1 MSLNGPPRLAYPD
14 SALTR
19 PRAWRRARLG
29 ATLPGLPVLGE
40 DVPLEGEPRAARAIG
55 EEVQPG
61 GGPDPG
67 DRVEPVIEPDHP
79 LDCLRLFRSGGWVL
93 NGSATAGFA
102 AVECLVLR
110 FMKRNHI
117 PNASFGVLNGDGKLI
132 LARGYTNPH
141 AVPRGDPL
149 VEATPCTRFRVASI
163 SKPITAI
170 ATLHLKQ
177 RAAPYLLERK
187 VHSIVPFPLGLK
199 KPAEMNSITVEH
211 LLSHLSGWDD
221 DVFHPCRS
229 DVTIAEFYGR
239 SLPVTRREIINY
251 TLTQKD
257 LNSIPGDTH
266 SYSNFN
272 YMLLSQ
278 IIENMSGVPYEEYV
292 ESNILHPVRALRT
305 VRGLTRLRDRRV
317 GEVRYYSA
325 SDDLPSVCSP
335 SGPPW
340 DTVPLDL
347 QYRPNQF
354 VRWVLSSDRRLLG
367 RRCVYAPYGRFN
379 LNNYWG
385 AAAWLSC
392 APDLLRIAREVTVNR
407 NLRLN
412 LLSEAS
418 LYDMFTPRD
427 RGYGLGWRIGRFF
440 PGSRSH
446 TGHLNGTRALLFLFP
461 DQYVLGQPGAGGG
474 PGNPGPI
481 NPYNP
486 LQGREHLEA
495 AGFALVF
502 NKDQHEGLDGFRD
515 FAGGALLDALIDLP
529 RTVWQRA
536 PNLFHA
542 FCQGN

>member
-1 MSLNGPPRLAYPD
+1 
-14 SALTR
+14 
-19 PRAWRRARLG
+19 
-29 ATLPGLPVLGE
+29 VLGE

-141 AVPRGDPL
+141 AVPQGDPL
-149 VEATPCTRFRVASI
+149 VEATPCTRFRIASL

-170 ATLHLKQ
+170 ATLHLKEHGS
-177 RAAPYLLERK
+177 RHLLERK
-187 VHSIVPFPLGLK
+187 VHSIVAFPSGLH
-199 KPAEMNSITVEH
+199 PLSPVYRITVEH

-221 DVFHPCRS
+221 EVFHPCRS
-229 DVTIAEFYGR
+229 DVEIADEYDIA
-239 SLPVTRREIINY
+239 LPVTRRDIINY
-251 TLTQKD
+251 TLTQESLKS
-257 LNSIPGDTH
+257 LPGTEH
-266 SYSNFN
+266 HYSNFN

-278 IIENMSGVPYEEYV
+278 IIENVSGVSYERYV
-292 ESNILHPVRALRT
+292 RSNILNPVGAFHTHRA
-305 VRGLTRLRDRRV
+305 LTRLRDRQV
-317 GEVRYYSA
+317 DEVRYYSA
-325 SDDLPSVCSP
+325 SDDLAGVCSSP
-335 SGPPW
+335 DPPW
-340 DTVPLDL
+340 DTAPLDL

-354 VRWVLSSDRRLLG
+354 VKWVLSSNEHLEG
-367 RRCVYAPYGRFN
+367 RHCVYAPYGRFN
-379 LNNYWG
+379 LRNYWG
-385 AAAWLSC
+385 AAAWISC

-407 NLRLN
+407 NHRLN
-412 LLSEAS
+412 LLKPKS
-418 LYDMFTPRD
+418 LYDMFTPRLQ
-427 RGYGLGWRIGRFF
+427 GYGLGWRIGRFF

-461 DQYVLGQPGAGGG
+461 DEFVLGEHGTGGGGG
-474 PGNPGPI
+474 PGNPEPL
-481 NPYNP
+481 NPYPP
-486 LQGREHLEA
+486 LEGREHLEA

-502 NKDQHEGLDGFRD
+502 NKDQHDDLDGFRD

-529 RTVWQRA
+529 RTVWERA
-536 PNLFHA
+536 PDLFPA
-542 FCQGN
+542 FC